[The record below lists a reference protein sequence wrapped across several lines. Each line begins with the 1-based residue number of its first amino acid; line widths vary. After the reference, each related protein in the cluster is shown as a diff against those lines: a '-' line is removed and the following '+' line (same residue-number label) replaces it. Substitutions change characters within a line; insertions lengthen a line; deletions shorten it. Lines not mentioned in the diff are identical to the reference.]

1 VAVPFADA
9 PGPGLVPAV
18 IEASASI
25 GGGIE
30 RISGK
35 TGILSTLQKRGGGR
49 NRASVANLAA
59 LASFA
64 AASTI
69 AA

>member
-1 VAVPFADA
+1 MRPV
-9 PGPGLVPAV
+9 LLK
-18 IEASASI
+18 SAR
-25 GGGIE
+25 GTGGIE

-64 AASTI
+64 AGSTI